1 MVVGGYGKMSP
12 ATVSGSDE
20 LNDGHLPAHSSHP
33 RAPKPEKKKKKK
45 KKRKNKTPSKSV
57 AYSLAKNQ
65 YILAQSAN
73 VFAR

>member
-1 MVVGGYGKMSP
+1 MSP

-45 KKRKNKTPSKSV
+45 KREKIKPPPSRSLIHSPKS
-57 AYSLAKNQ
+57 ST
-65 YILAQSAN
+65 S
-73 VFAR
+73 